1 MKNFPVNID
10 GKEYWIS
17 RSVAVCGLVITNS
30 NGLKILISKRGI
42 GCPDEIGKWCCPC
55 GYIDYGE
62 TILEALWREIAEETN
77 LFINCKQTN
86 LVKIDDNPKSNKQN
100 ITFTYL
106 TVSNE
111 YKEQSIYPKGMEENE
126 VEDVR
131 WIDLKELDNY
141 DFAFNHKELIIS
153 IIKQNMN
160 FYPISS
166 WLDKESLEYLKRH

>member
-1 MKNFPVNID
+1 
-10 GKEYWIS
+10 
-17 RSVAVCGLVITNS
+17 
-30 NGLKILISKRGI
+30 
-42 GCPDEIGKWCCPC
+42 
-55 GYIDYGE
+55 
-62 TILEALWREIAEETN
+62 
-77 LFINCKQTN
+77 
-86 LVKIDDNPKSNKQN
+86 
-100 ITFTYL
+100 
-106 TVSNE
+106 
-111 YKEQSIYPKGMEENE
+111 MEENE